1 MFNKKI
7 ILDDGTIYEGYSF
20 GAKGNVEGEIVI
32 NTSISDYQSPLTDTA
47 YENKIVLFTYPLI
60 GNTGVNSSD
69 FKGKKKTLSA
79 MIVKELCEKPSNF
92 TVEFTLD
99 EALKEMG
106 IIGICGVDTRSLTR
120 KLRGKEKIKITIMD
134 M

>member
-7 ILDDGTIYEGYSF
+7 ILEDGTTYEGYSF
-20 GAKGNVEGEIVI
+20 GAKGTVEGEIVI
-32 NTSISDYQSPLTDTA
+32 NTTMSAYQATLTDEK

-69 FKGKKKTLSA
+69 FKGKKKTLEG
-79 MIVKELCEKPSNF
+79 MIIKELCDKPSNF

-99 EALKEMG
+99 EVLKEMG
-106 IIGICGVDTRSLTR
+106 IVGICGIDTRSLTR
-120 KLRGKEKIKITIMD
+120 KVRGKEKIKVTIMD